1 MPVYRDLTTGKEGT
15 SEFFFLNLLLNA
27 RLDTGNE
34 TSKDFVTELEGI
46 IENDRK
52 FEDDVNVY
60 IAETL
65 HSAAGFGSA
74 EWRHIFTAR
83 LSSDVGIGIPKSA
96 PRSAKYLVYKVSADA
111 LLLRLG
117 LFMPE
122 EVPFEAQ
129 LDRGTTYYASAA
141 GYRQEIDGG
150 RSPVVLTLEKMAIG
164 FDRYVGLLRFMK
176 NKYPELFGLG
186 TRLSGEQIRD
196 IETSMNT
203 GYEVNRALS
212 N

>member
-1 MPVYRDLTTGKEGT
+1 MPFYRDMRTGEDGTT
-15 SEFFFLNLLLNA
+15 EFFFLNLLFKA

-34 TSKDFVTELEGI
+34 TSKGFVPELEGLVQ
-46 IENDRK
+46 NDRK

-74 EWRHIFTAR
+74 KWRHILTAR
-83 LSSDVGIGIPKSA
+83 LSSDVGIDIPKSA
-96 PRSAKYLVYKVSADA
+96 PRSAKYLVYKVSADV

-117 LFMPE
+117 LFLPE

-129 LDRGTTYYASAA
+129 LDRGTTYYAAAA

-150 RSPVVLTLEKMAIG
+150 RSPVVFTLEKMAIG
-164 FDRYVGLLRFMK
+164 FNRYVGLLRFMK
-176 NKYPELFGLG
+176 NKYPELAGLG
-186 TRLSGEQIRD
+186 TRLSGEQISD
-196 IETSMNT
+196 IETSMNA
-203 GYEVNRALS
+203 GYEVNRTLS